1 MATPNIDL
9 SAFMP
14 ITYTGSISSGGQ
26 SEFKI
31 GGSTVSRPEC
41 PLEGSVLV
49 TVVAPT
55 KGRPKL
61 MADGGGY
68 SYQSITECSGSP
80 GNWRGSYTIVVPKRT
95 TVRAY
100 FYYFGSESYAEDVGK
115 PVSITFTSL
124 GELKN

>member
-1 MATPNIDL
+1 MTTPNIDL

-14 ITYTGSISSGGQ
+14 VTYTGAIGSDGQ
-26 SEFKI
+26 STFKI
-31 GGSTVSRPEC
+31 GGSSVTRPEC

-55 KGRPKL
+55 KGRPRL

-68 SYQSITECSGSP
+68 SYQSITECPGSP
-80 GNWRGSYTIVVPKRT
+80 GNWRGSYTIVVPKRAA
-95 TVRAY
+95 VRAY
-100 FYYFGSESYAEDVGK
+100 FYYYTSEVYAEDVGK

>member
-1 MATPNIDL
+1 MTTPNIDL

-14 ITYTGSISSGGQ
+14 VTYTGVIAPGGQ
-26 SEFKI
+26 TEFKI
-31 GGSTVSRPEC
+31 GGSAVSRPES
-41 PLEGSVLV
+41 PLKGSVLV

-55 KGRPKL
+55 KGRPYL
-61 MADGGGY
+61 YADGGGY
-68 SYQSITECSGSP
+68 SYQPITECPGSP

-100 FYYFGSESYAEDVGK
+100 FHYPLSEVYAEDVGK